1 MLLGIPFVFLSIPG
15 LIISG
20 VLVLIIIAVATLRRP
35 DMRRS
40 SQILILLGLVLLA
53 LAAGGLAYLQTDPR
67 EIVVM
72 VDLSPSTRTAQYR
85 DAKFLQQRIRT
96 LLGQNP
102 YRILYF
108 SDEIRTQIAAT
119 ARLPDLASRKTIF
132 DPPPGAAILLFSDAR
147 FDLPAAASP
156 TFIAVDPMLENPA
169 DAAIKQLGI
178 RDQTLS
184 TAVSNSSEKN
194 RNLLSP
200 TMRPIP
206 PGSFVLTDSLPPN
219 APLITAKLNPAD
231 DWPEN
236 DQLQI
241 RVPPP
246 ILAERW
252 WIGPNPA
259 ANFKSLQPQDLPTDS
274 TAYLTPSIIILNNLP
289 ASAFSQTQLDRLEQY
304 TRDLGGSL
312 VLIGGDHAFAAGE
325 YTGTTLDSLS
335 PLASSPPTPTIHWLL
350 LADSS
355 GSMSAL
361 AGGSTRFDLA
371 KQSLT
376 SLLPHLPPE
385 DPVSIGSFAENLR
398 WWSTGKSAK
407 ETANFPFPQILPT
420 GPTNLEAALL
430 RIITESE
437 AGMPKELLIL
447 TDADTKIEN
456 ATAIQKGL
464 QEKQIRLHLLLIG
477 DASAPAL
484 PILKQFSQSTGGQ
497 ILTELSPQQWT
508 AATQKLFSMIS
519 PNRLIT
525 EPVEIQFVD
534 VLKSLPARKVAPSNR
549 TWIKKYAIPLA
560 ESALA
565 AKWQFGS
572 GTVAAFSF
580 PANTA
585 EIESLTKL
593 IAQPPRDPR
602 FQVSWTQGP
611 ILHVRVDAAD
621 GKENLNNE
629 ALSLRLVDDATNPK
643 PFVVQI
649 PQTAPGRYEFS
660 LPAPSNP
667 TFASIQRGRQLLD
680 RISLPGRYPAEFD
693 AVGNDN
699 EAMQKLASS
708 TGGAVINP
716 TDNRPINFNFHP
728 RQRALS
734 SWLATAAVLA
744 IAAGLVLW
752 RLR

>member
-1 MLLGIPFVFLSIPG
+1 MLAGIPFVFRSLPS
-15 LIISG
+15 LIIS
-20 VLVLIIIAVATLRRP
+20 VLLVLIIIAIALFRRP

-40 SQILILLGLVLLA
+40 SQILILLGLILLA
-53 LAAGGLAYLQTDPR
+53 LAAGGLAYLQTDPH
-67 EIVVM
+67 EVAVM
-72 VDLSPSTRTAQYR
+72 LDLSPSTRTARYR
-85 DAKFLQQRIRT
+85 DSKFIQQRIRT

-108 SDEIRTQIAAT
+108 SDEIRTRIAA
-119 ARLPDLASRKTIF
+119 ADRLPDLASQKTVF
-132 DPPPGAAILLFSDAR
+132 NPPSGAAVLLFSDAR
-147 FDLPAAASP
+147 FDPPATAPP
-156 TFIAVDPMLENPA
+156 TFIAVDPLLENPA
-169 DAAIKQLGI
+169 DAAIKQLQI

-194 RNLLSP
+194 RNLQSP
-200 TMRPIP
+200 TTRPIP
-206 PGSFVLTDSLPPN
+206 PGSFVFTDSLPPN

-259 ANFKSLQPQDLPTDS
+259 PNFKSLQPQDLPTDS
-274 TAYLTPSIIILNNLP
+274 AAYLTPSIIILNNLP

-312 VLIGGDHAFAAGE
+312 LLIGGDNAFAAGG

-350 LADSS
+350 LADAS
-355 GSMSAL
+355 GSMSAS

-376 SLLPHLPPE
+376 ALLPHLPPE

-398 WWSTGKSAK
+398 WWSSGKSAK
-407 ETANFPFPQILPT
+407 ETAKVPFPQILPT

-430 RIITESE
+430 RIIAESE
-437 AGMPKELLIL
+437 AGMPRELLIL
-447 TDADTKIEN
+447 TDADTKIEH
-456 ATAIQKGL
+456 ATALQKGL

-484 PILKQFSQSTGGQ
+484 PILRQFSQSTGGQ

-508 AATQKLFSMIS
+508 TATQKLFSMIS
-519 PNRLIT
+519 PNRLVT
-525 EPVEIQFVD
+525 DPVEIQFVD
-534 VLKSLPARKVAPSNR
+534 ALKSLPARRVAPSNR

-565 AKWQFGS
+565 GKWQFGS

-580 PANTA
+580 PAHAN
-585 EIESLTKL
+585 EIELLSKS

-602 FQVSWTQGP
+602 FQITWTQGP
-611 ILHVRVDAAD
+611 ILQVRVDAAD
-621 GKENLNNE
+621 GKEFLNNE
-629 ALSLRLVDDATNPK
+629 ALSLWLVDDAPNPK

-649 PQTAPGRYEFS
+649 PQSAPGRYEFS
-660 LPAPSNP
+660 LPAPTNP
-667 TFASIQRGRQLLD
+667 NFASVQRGHQVLD

-693 AVGNDN
+693 AIGNDID
-699 EAMQKLASS
+699 AMNKLASA

-716 TDNRPINFNFHP
+716 TDNRPIAFNFP
-728 RQRALS
+728 REHLPLSTWLSLAAALF
-734 SWLATAAVLA
+734 
-744 IAAGLVLW
+744 IASGLILW